1 MYTQCQ
7 ALLLPLP
14 FVFAPIIIT
23 IILKFIIM
31 SIMIIMFI
39 IIIMIIMT
47 YIRSAR
53 HIVSLWCLFCPA
65 LPLRYQTPPL
75 SRFWE
80 SWRTFNQ
87 NIGYKILVFYFCS
100 VLLYIAFKVPN
111 KVLLKQ
117 GISLV

>member
-31 SIMIIMFI
+31 SIMIIMLIIIIMFI

-53 HIVSLWCLFCPA
+53 HIVSLWCLFCSA

-80 SWRTFNQ
+80 L
-87 NIGYKILVFYFCS
+87 GE
-100 VLLYIAFKVPN
+100 LLTKT
-111 KVLLKQ
+111 
-117 GISLV
+117 

>member
-14 FVFAPIIIT
+14 FVFASIIIT
-23 IILKFIIM
+23 IIVKI
-31 SIMIIMFI
+31 IIMFVI
-39 IIIMIIMT
+39 MTIMIIMIIMA
-47 YIRSAR
+47 YIHSAR

-80 SWRTFNQ
+80 L
-87 NIGYKILVFYFCS
+87 GE
-100 VLLYIAFKVPN
+100 LLTKT
-111 KVLLKQ
+111 
-117 GISLV
+117 

>member
-7 ALLLPLP
+7 PLLLPLP

-23 IILKFIIM
+23 IVVKIIT
-31 SIMIIMFI
+31 IAKMIIMFI
-39 IIIMIIMT
+39 IIMT

-53 HIVSLWCLFCPA
+53 HIVSLWCLFCSA

-80 SWRTFNQ
+80 L
-87 NIGYKILVFYFCS
+87 GE
-100 VLLYIAFKVPN
+100 LLTKT
-111 KVLLKQ
+111 
-117 GISLV
+117 

>member
-23 IILKFIIM
+23 IVVKIIT
-31 SIMIIMFI
+31 IAKMIIMFI
-39 IIIMIIMT
+39 IIIIIIMT

-75 SRFWE
+75 SRFRE
-80 SWRTFNQ
+80 L
-87 NIGYKILVFYFCS
+87 GE
-100 VLLYIAFKVPN
+100 LLTKT
-111 KVLLKQ
+111 
-117 GISLV
+117 

>member
-7 ALLLPLP
+7 PHLLPLP

-23 IILKFIIM
+23 IVVKIIT
-31 SIMIIMFI
+31 IAKMIIMFNI
-39 IIIMIIMT
+39 IIIIIMT

-80 SWRTFNQ
+80 L
-87 NIGYKILVFYFCS
+87 GE
-100 VLLYIAFKVPN
+100 LLTKT
-111 KVLLKQ
+111 
-117 GISLV
+117 

>member
-23 IILKFIIM
+23 IIVKIIIM
-31 SIMIIMFI
+31 TIM
-39 IIIMIIMT
+39 IIMIIMA
-47 YIRSAR
+47 YIHSAR
-53 HIVSLWCLFCPA
+53 HIVPLWCLFCPA

-80 SWRTFNQ
+80 L
-87 NIGYKILVFYFCS
+87 GE
-100 VLLYIAFKVPN
+100 LLTKT
-111 KVLLKQ
+111 
-117 GISLV
+117 

>member
-31 SIMIIMFI
+31 SIMFI
-39 IIIMIIMT
+39 IIIMIIMA
-47 YIRSAR
+47 YIHSAR

-75 SRFWE
+75 SRFRE
-80 SWRTFNQ
+80 L
-87 NIGYKILVFYFCS
+87 GE
-100 VLLYIAFKVPN
+100 LLTKT
-111 KVLLKQ
+111 
-117 GISLV
+117 

>member
-80 SWRTFNQ
+80 L
-87 NIGYKILVFYFCS
+87 GE
-100 VLLYIAFKVPN
+100 LLTKT
-111 KVLLKQ
+111 
-117 GISLV
+117 